1 MDDALLGS
9 IGRAVEGAPDDLALR
24 LHYAR
29 LLLDAGRRDDGVA
42 QLGAILARD
51 PANAEALGLLSA
63 GPAAAEPT
71 AAEQPSTEPAAPAV
85 PASPAASRPSSV
97 VPPTEGEDSAGF
109 DWDAAEEEI
118 DGPERMFVDGGPDAQ
133 GTFDVERSHVSLA
146 DVGGLDQVKQRLQA
160 SFIAPLKNPELRK
173 MYGATMKGGLLLYGP
188 PGCGKTFIAKAVAGE
203 LGARF
208 ITAGLSDLVSEFRG
222 QSEKAVHELFQL
234 ARRESPCVIFL
245 DELDAIGQ
253 RRSMTRYSGMRSIVV
268 QLLQEM
274 DGVEAVNDGVFVLGA
289 TNQPWDVDPALR
301 RPGRFDRTV
310 LVLPPDQPARRAI
323 FEVHLRERPVT
334 GIDLDA
340 LASHSDGLTGADIAY
355 VCQVAGERAL
365 LDSVDT
371 GTPRMIGMPDLVAAM
386 REVKPSAGPWL
397 ESARNVVEY
406 GQDDGT
412 FAELRAYLKKVKR
425 L

>member
-1 MDDALLGS
+1 MDDALLDS
-9 IGRAVEGAPDDLALR
+9 MGRAVEGAPDYLALR

-51 PANAEALGLLSA
+51 PANTDALGLLSA
-63 GPAAAEPT
+63 GPSAPAEPT
-71 AAEQPSTEPAAPAV
+71 E

-97 VPPTEGEDSAGF
+97 VAPTEPEESTGF
-109 DWDAAEEEI
+109 DWEAAEGEL
-118 DGPERMFVDGGPDAQ
+118 DGPERMFVEGGPDSQ
-133 GTFDVERSHVSLA
+133 GTFDIERSHVTLA
-146 DVGGLDQVKQRLQA
+146 DVGGLEQVKQRLMA

-208 ITAGLSDLVSEFRG
+208 ITAGLSDLVLEYRG

-253 RRSMTRYSGMRSIVV
+253 RRSQTRYSGMRSIVV

-323 FEVHLRERPVT
+323 FEVHLRERPVI

-340 LASHSDGLTGADIAY
+340 LAAHSDGLSGADIAY

-365 LDSVDT
+365 MDSVEI

-386 REVKPSAGPWL
+386 REVKPSTGPWL

>member
-1 MDDALLGS
+1 MDDALLES
-9 IGRAVEGAPDDLALR
+9 IGRAVVGAPDDLAQR

-51 PANAEALGLLSA
+51 PANTEALALLSG
-63 GPAAAEPT
+63 GPAAFPE
-71 AAEQPSTEPAAPAV
+71 AAPDPD
-85 PASPAASRPSSV
+85 PASPAASHPSSV
-97 VPPTEGEDSAGF
+97 VTPTESDEPF
-109 DWDAAEEEI
+109 DWEAAEGQIE
-118 DGPERMFVDGGPDAQ
+118 GPAPMFVDGGPDSQ
-133 GTFDVERSHVSLA
+133 GAFDVERSHVTLA
-146 DVGGLDQVKQRLQA
+146 DVGGLDHVKQRLQA
-160 SFIAPLKNPELRK
+160 SFIAPLKNPELRQ
-173 MYGATMKGGLLLYGP
+173 MYGASMKGGLLLYGP

-208 ITAGLSDLVSEFRG
+208 ITAGLSDLVLEYRG
-222 QSEKAVHELFQL
+222 QSERAVHDLFQL

-253 RRSMTRYSGMRSIVV
+253 RRSATRYSGMRSIVV

-274 DGVEAVNDGVFVLGA
+274 DGVESVNDGVFVLGA

-310 LVLPPDQPARRAI
+310 LVLPPDETARRAI
-323 FEVHLRERPVT
+323 FEVHLRDKPVT
-334 GIDLDA
+334 GIDLGA
-340 LASHSDGLTGADIAY
+340 LAQHSDGLTGADIAY

-365 LDSVDT
+365 MDSVAT
-371 GTPRMIGMPDLVAAM
+371 GTPRMVGMPDLVAAL
-386 REVKPSAGPWL
+386 REVRPSSGPWL
-397 ESARNVVEY
+397 ESARNIVEY